1 MALAADAA
9 NLIDRL
15 DLLLCTRQMSATT
28 RERLLTMVN
37 AIPATDKTRRVKSA
51 LLVLAI
57 SPDFAIQK

>member
-9 NLIDRL
+9 SLIDSL
-15 DLLLCTRQMSATT
+15 DLLLCTRQMSAT
-28 RERLLTMVN
+28 RRQRLLTMVN